1 MNCVLIICFCV
12 HHFNFRCFF
21 IFIQTRFRNP
31 IWDKKIFGNKSPF
44 SAPILHCENTGN
56 ELISKTSD
64 VNHIEELMALVEI
77 GFSGSEFDL
86 KKSKDL
92 MKMAM
97 RRTSTPG
104 KMSEVQY
111 ETRKWFEQGL
121 KSLSKMFSDF
131 LYRNGPEMISSSYRK
146 QQSEKNA
153 GFYKCSNIMNE
164 LKFYL
169 DTSSLW
175 LFNSIGY
182 NSKLVMENKC
192 YEEDDDYKC
201 QIKTERKFMDRQK
214 YMLNGLAGF
223 LVEASYLLS
232 GPEVALVFEKSCNKR
247 NKVLSYDDW

>member
-1 MNCVLIICFCV
+1 
-12 HHFNFRCFF
+12 
-21 IFIQTRFRNP
+21 
-31 IWDKKIFGNKSPF
+31 
-44 SAPILHCENTGN
+44 
-56 ELISKTSD
+56 
-64 VNHIEELMALVEI
+64 
-77 GFSGSEFDL
+77 
-86 KKSKDL
+86 
-92 MKMAM
+92 
-97 RRTSTPG
+97 
-104 KMSEVQY
+104 
-111 ETRKWFEQGL
+111 
-121 KSLSKMFSDF
+121 
-131 LYRNGPEMISSSYRK
+131 
-146 QQSEKNA
+146 
-153 GFYKCSNIMNE
+153 MNE